1 MKTIR
6 AEVAKQAEMAVG
18 TMRMVRVGDHRI
30 VLVRTSTGFHALD
43 NACPHEGYGLVQGA
57 LDGEM
62 LTCEWHNWKFRVSD
76 GSCVLGE
83 EAVASHI
90 VTIEDGD
97 VVVSVSEPDDETVRG
112 RASASLNR
120 GIDAQYNGQ
129 IARDSLRM
137 MHAGA
142 DPIDIIWQGV
152 SRTAPRTEDGW
163 NHALAMTT
171 DCIAAVGE
179 MQGDDRLIPVA
190 QAIAGLAE
198 SELRRPERPR
208 GSPVPAPVGGGF
220 EQFQA
225 LVEAERAD
233 DADALLTG
241 ALLEGLNRA
250 DAARWLIQPICDHHL
265 AFGHGAIYAQKAFE
279 MLDAVGWEHAPAMLG
294 HVVVTQVVSTRED
307 RLPYMRPFMRA
318 VDDAQLGRRVQCEV
332 DPQWAGRDAL
342 VEVLLGTDQLA
353 AVHAASAALDAGAG
367 VTGVLDAVALAASE
381 RMLRHDLAHEQ
392 HPDLSGYGW
401 LDITH
406 SLTYANAARWA
417 WHTDPGEH
425 TARLALYTVFHV
437 VDGGRYANGR
447 ERPPVGA
454 PTASLHDALAAGDPQ
469 AGVAAALTEPNA
481 DVADALVRASL
492 DDRSGALIV
501 VAHHVKTARAA
512 IRESEATGSR
522 LPMAAAARFLAAPAR
537 QRFVSQGVLR
547 ARHFLTTG
555 APPPR

>member
-90 VTIEDGD
+90 VTIEDGN
-97 VVVSVSEPDDETVRG
+97 VVVSVSEPDDETVRV

-142 DPIDIIWQGV
+142 EPIDIIWQGV

-208 GSPVPAPVGGGF
+208 GSPVPAPLGGGF
-220 EQFQA
+220 DQFQA

-250 DAARWLIQPICDHHL
+250 EAARWLIQPICDHHL

-318 VDDAQLGRRVQCEV
+318 LDDAQLGRRVQCEV
-332 DPQWAGRDAL
+332 DLQWAGRDAL

-447 ERPPVGA
+447 ERSPVGE

>member
-90 VTIEDGD
+90 VTIEDGN
-97 VVVSVSEPDDETVRG
+97 VVVSVSEPDDETVRV

-208 GSPVPAPVGGGF
+208 GSPVPAPLGGGF
-220 EQFQA
+220 DQFQA

-250 DAARWLIQPICDHHL
+250 EAARWLIQPICDHHL

-318 VDDAQLGRRVQCEV
+318 LDDAQLGRRVQCEV
-332 DPQWAGRDAL
+332 DLQWAGRDAL

-447 ERPPVGA
+447 ERSPVGE

>member
-90 VTIEDGD
+90 VTIEDGN
-97 VVVSVSEPDDETVRG
+97 VVVSVSEPDDETVRV

-208 GSPVPAPVGGGF
+208 GSPVPAPLGGGF
-220 EQFQA
+220 DQFQA

-250 DAARWLIQPICDHHL
+250 EAARWLIQPICDHHL

-318 VDDAQLGRRVQCEV
+318 LDDAQLGRRVQCEV

-447 ERPPVGA
+447 ERSPVGE